1 VDEIILLHLQVL
13 GEDIVCTYLDMG
25 REGNTVQQAWIE
37 VRCHYLPRWANA
49 LRHPA
54 GDGAAP
60 STDINTSPAGLDP
73 ERVKVAR
80 GDAIA
85 YGLEQTDTLPFDILR
100 GDSGY
105 ILSLPA

>member
-13 GEDIVCTYLDMG
+13 GEDIVCTYLDME

-37 VRCHYLPRWANA
+37 VRCHYLPRWA
-49 LRHPA
+49 
-54 GDGAAP
+54 
-60 STDINTSPAGLDP
+60 
-73 ERVKVAR
+73 
-80 GDAIA
+80 
-85 YGLEQTDTLPFDILR
+85 DTLPFDILR